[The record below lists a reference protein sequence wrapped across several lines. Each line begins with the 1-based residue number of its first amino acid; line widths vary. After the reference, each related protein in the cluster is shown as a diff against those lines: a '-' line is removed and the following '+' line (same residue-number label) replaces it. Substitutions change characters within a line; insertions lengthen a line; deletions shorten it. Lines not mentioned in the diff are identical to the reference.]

1 MAIQLDVVRGIGM
14 MGSEASLRS
23 ILKTV
28 ETSLVSSLPEI
39 GQALAVDDVKT
50 VNRLLHSIKGYAPI
64 FCTEA
69 LAAQVAQVEG
79 VSKTET
85 AAVLRPLVAAL
96 LPQLELL
103 VTEIRAY
110 SSQG

>member
-1 MAIQLDVVRGIGM
+1 MPTQLDPARGTDM
-14 MGSEASLRS
+14 MGSEASLLK

-39 GQALAVDDVKT
+39 EQALAQDDVKT

-69 LAAQVAQVEG
+69 LAAHVAQVEG

-85 AAVLRPLVAAL
+85 AAALRPLVAAL
-96 LPQLELL
+96 LPQLALL
-103 VTEIRAY
+103 LTEIRAY
-110 SSQG
+110 SAQG

>member
-1 MAIQLDVVRGIGM
+1 MTTQLDVARGIGM

-39 GQALAVDDVKT
+39 GQALAVDDVKI

-79 VSKTET
+79 ASKTET